1 MPIVTRWF
9 EPSAVVQVFNGHVDD
24 HDFSLSFHQVLGD
37 HRFDDLRVNVI
48 DLSAAAS
55 LQVSDAHLEAMAA
68 NVHGASFSNAR
79 LRVLVIS
86 PHPDVV
92 TLLQRFALP
101 GLNAYPTTLVR
112 SHLVANHLLA
122 SWSAA
127 VRHAEQGEW
136 VQARM
141 STLPPGLA

>member
-9 EPSAVVQVFNGHVDD
+9 EPSAVIQVFKGRVDD
-24 HDFSLSFHQVLGD
+24 HDLSESYHQVLGD
-37 HRFDDLRVNVI
+37 RRFDDLRFHVI

-55 LQVSDAHLEAMAA
+55 VRVSDARLEEIAA
-68 NVHGASFSNAR
+68 HVHGASFSNSR

-86 PHPDVV
+86 PDPDVV
-92 TLLQRFALP
+92 ALLQRFALP

-112 SHLVANHLLA
+112 SHLVANHLLV
-122 SWSAA
+122 SWSAG
-127 VRHAEQGEW
+127 VRHAEQGQW
-136 VQARM
+136 VPARM